1 MGDLPD
7 AKPADDDEEKAL
19 NKPVMSKIYDTLG
32 RTYKT
37 KKQME
42 EKYNTKV

>member
-7 AKPADDDEEKAL
+7 AKPVDEEDEAPS
-19 NKPVMSKIYDTLG
+19 KPVMSKIYDTLG

-42 EKYNTKV
+42 EKYNNKV